1 MTRLLWALA
10 AVIVCLTGYY
20 LTLYDAVAWGGFVVL
35 GIGLG
40 IGAAVLGSLVHDVLA
55 RNPSEKL

>member
-1 MTRLLWALA
+1 MTRLLWALV
-10 AVIVCLTGYY
+10 AVILCLTGYY
-20 LTLYDAVAWGGFVVL
+20 LTLYDAVAWAGFVVL

-40 IGAAVLGSLVHDVLA
+40 IGAAVLGSLVHDALA